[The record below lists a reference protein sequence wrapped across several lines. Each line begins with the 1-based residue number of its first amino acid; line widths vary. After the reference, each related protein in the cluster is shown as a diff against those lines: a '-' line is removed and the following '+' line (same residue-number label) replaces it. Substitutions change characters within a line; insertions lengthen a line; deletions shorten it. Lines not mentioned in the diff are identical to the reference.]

1 MGGNAVFCGFVHF
14 PGANLHLE
22 GNALGADDGGVQALV
37 HIGLG
42 GGDIVLEPAWNQ
54 VEKVM
59 DVAQHVIAVRDGVH
73 NDPEGVDVV
82 QLVHPLA
89 LGLHFPV
96 DGIDVLDAAIGGV
109 VDAHGGKPLGDL
121 LLNGA
126 HEAFV
131 LIFVLL
137 EVGRYLIVFLGSQ
150 IFEGGILQFPFD
162 LLHTK
167 PVGQGRVDVHGLL
180 TLGNLLL
187 RGLVLHG
194 ADIMKPVGNL
204 DEHHPDVLAH
214 GHEHLPQIFHL
225 GLLRG
230 GEIRPG
236 QLGDALHQFGNG
248 GAEELLN
255 FLVGS
260 VGVFNAVV
268 EQRA

>member
-1 MGGNAVFCGFVHF
+1 MA
-14 PGANLHLE
+14 E
-22 GNALGADDGGVQALV
+22 D
-37 HIGLG
+37 
-42 GGDIVLEPAWNQ
+42 
-54 VEKVM
+54 
-59 DVAQHVIAVRDGVH
+59 VIAVGDVVH
-73 NDPEGVDVV
+73 DHAEGVEVV
-82 QLVHPLA
+82 QLVD
-89 LGLHFPV
+89 GLVLRAHFAV

-109 VDAHGGKPLGDL
+109 VDTHGGKPLGDL

-126 HEAFV
+126 HETFV
-131 LIFVLL
+131 LLLVLL

-150 IFEGGILQFPFD
+150 IFEGGVLQFPFD

-180 TLGNLLL
+180 TLGNLLFG
-187 RGLVLHG
+187 GLVLHG
-194 ADIMKPVGNL
+194 ADVVEPVGNL
-204 DEHHPDVLAH
+204 DKHHPDVLAH

-225 GLLRG
+225 GLLPG

-248 GAEELLN
+248 GAEKLLN
-255 FLVGS
+255 FLMGS